1 MSEILYS
8 TAFQNSE
15 WSRLSQ
21 KYIRYKP
28 LFYDS
33 QKLNAQIETI
43 QENKLD
49 ELKTMVDLGSQ
60 FFVQA
65 HV

>member
-15 WSRLSQ
+15 WNCLSW

>member
-15 WSRLSQ
+15 WNRLSW